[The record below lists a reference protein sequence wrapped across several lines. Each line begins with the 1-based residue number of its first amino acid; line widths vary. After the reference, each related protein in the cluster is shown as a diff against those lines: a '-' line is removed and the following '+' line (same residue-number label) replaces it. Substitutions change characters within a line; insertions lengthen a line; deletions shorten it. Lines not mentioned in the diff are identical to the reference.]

1 MEPKQVNIWYD
12 PEGDFLEVMWE
23 DKSGDF
29 VETKDG
35 QAHVK
40 IDDDGNVL
48 GFQIL
53 ALRELTVP
61 LEVALEYTLYE
72 EPAGQTPS

>member
-1 MEPKQVNIWYD
+1 MNIWYD
-12 PEGDFLEVMWE
+12 PEADFLEVIWE
-23 DKSGDF
+23 DRSGDF

-40 IDDDGNVL
+40 VEDEGNVL

-53 ALRELTVP
+53 ALSKLDAP
-61 LEVALEYTLYE
+61 LNVEFKYAIQE
-72 EPAGQTPS
+72 EPAG

>member
-1 MEPKQVNIWYD
+1 MNIWYD
-12 PEGDFLEVMWE
+12 PEADFLEVIWE
-23 DKSGDF
+23 DRSGDF

-40 IDDDGNVL
+40 VDNDGNVL

-53 ALRELTVP
+53 ALSKLDAP
-61 LEVALEYTLYE
+61 LDVDFECAIQE
-72 EPAGQTPS
+72 EPAG

>member
-1 MEPKQVNIWYD
+1 MNIWYD
-12 PEGDFLEVMWE
+12 PEGDFLEVIWE

-40 IDDDGNVL
+40 VDDDGNVL
-48 GFQIL
+48 GFKIL
-53 ALRELTVP
+53 ALSKLNAP
-61 LEVALEYTLYE
+61 LDVDFEYAIQE
-72 EPAGQTPS
+72 EPAG